1 MKKIFLIYLT
11 LFAAL
16 SLSADWVEVKSNRE
30 MFISSSFGL
39 ERTDVKFNLPGYE
52 FETVTESG
60 TEYAKLSYAGEGEI
74 LEVGKPDLPCFSR
87 LVAISNTG
95 RTTVEII
102 DYDEEIISDVIVY
115 PQQEL
120 QSESQPNRSGFVKD
134 EVFYNNGSIFPE
146 QIVQLGT
153 PAILRGLR
161 VV

>member
-1 MKKIFLIYLT
+1 MKKIFLLVILVFGFMT
-11 LFAAL
+11 L
-16 SLSADWVEVKSNRE
+16 SSDWVEVKSNQDI
-30 MFISSSFGL
+30 FVSTSFGL
-39 ERTDVKFNLPGYE
+39 ENTEVEFNLPGYE

-60 TEYAKLSYAGEGEI
+60 TEYTKLSYAGEGEI

-102 DYDEEIISDVIVY
+102 DYDEEIISNIIVY

-146 QIVQLGT
+146 Q
-153 PAILRGLR
+153 
-161 VV
+161 

>member
-1 MKKIFLIYLT
+1 MKKIFLLVILV
-11 LFAAL
+11 FAVMAL
-16 SLSADWVEVKSNRE
+16 SAEWIEVSSNQE

-52 FETVTESG
+52 FETITESG
-60 TEYAKLSYAGEGEI
+60 TEYTKLSYAGEGEI

-95 RTTVEII
+95 RTTVEVI
-102 DYDEEIISDVIVY
+102 DYDEEIISNIIVY

-146 QIVQLGT
+146 Q
-153 PAILRGLR
+153 
-161 VV
+161 